1 MTRTIQ
7 RRRPSGAAALLL
19 MSASALA
26 IAACNPSDVTTGDG
40 KPPKPKIEEALKPP
54 VSTQPVPFP
63 KTGHPGK
70 GKRIQDAKKDGRH
83 RGRIIGGNP
92 APRDPY
98 VRPGLDREKYQ
109 STEINPIKRV
119 AEDPVSTFSVD
130 VDTGSYTNTRR
141 FLNSGRLPP
150 VAAVRIEEMVNYFK
164 YNYRL
169 PTDRTTPFSVH
180 TEVMKSPWNANTYL
194 VKIGVKGYDVPRAE
208 RPAANLVFLV
218 DVSGS
223 MGSPDKLPLLVA
235 SLKMLTRHL
244 NEEDR
249 VSLVVYA
256 GAAGVVLEPTRG
268 NEHATIA
275 AALDRLRS
283 GGSTAGGA
291 GIKLAYA
298 MAQKAFV
305 KGGINRVIVATDG
318 DFNVGVANIKALK
331 DMVARYRKTGI
342 TLTALGFGRGNY
354 NEHLMEQIANVG
366 NGNYAY
372 IDNLS
377 EAKKV
382 LVDDMNG
389 TLFAIAKDVKI
400 QVEFNPAVVGEY
412 RLIGYENRMLKRE
425 DFRNDKVDA
434 GEIGAGHT
442 VTAIYEVALK
452 DGKGLRM
459 RPLRYG
465 GKGAKDGVG
474 NSEFAHLRL
483 RYKLPNGT
491 KSRLIEV
498 PLQTNALETAGK
510 GSGDFRFA
518 AAVAAYGQLLRGG
531 KYTEGFTYDQ
541 VLTLARSGM
550 GADKYGYRRGF
561 IQLVE
566 LARGLTPKQISVN
579 K

>member
-1 MTRTIQ
+1 MSHQ
-7 RRRPSGAAALLL
+7 VRRNRPSFAAGLLL
-19 MSASALA
+19 LSASALA
-26 IAACNPSDVTTGDG
+26 IAACGQTEVSSNAGTGKKG
-40 KPPKPKIEEALKPP
+40 KPKSEEALVLAPP
-54 VSTQPVPFP
+54 GPSKVHDL
-63 KTGHPGK
+63 KADK
-70 GKRIQDAKKDGRH
+70 
-83 RGRIIGGNP
+83 RGRTQLKRVAS
-92 APRDPY
+92 APKDS
-98 VRPGLDREKYQ
+98 RPRPTLDREKYQ
-109 STEINPIKRV
+109 KTEINPIKRV
-119 AEDPVSTFSVD
+119 AEAPVSTFSVD
-130 VDTGSYTNTRR
+130 VDTGSYTNVRR
-141 FLNSGRLPP
+141 FLNAGRLPP

-164 YNYRL
+164 YDYRL
-169 PTDRTTPFSVH
+169 PEDKTTPFAVH

-194 VKIGVKGYDVPRAE
+194 VKVGVKGYNVPRTE

-223 MGSPDKLPLLVA
+223 MSSPDKLPLLVA
-235 SLKMLTRHL
+235 SLKMLTQNL
-244 NEEDR
+244 TANDR
-249 VSLVVYA
+249 VSLVVYS
-256 GAAGVVLEPTRG
+256 GAAGVVLEPTAG
-268 NEHATIA
+268 NEQATIV
-275 AALDRLRS
+275 AALDRLRA

-298 MAQKAFV
+298 MAQKAFI
-305 KGGINRVIVATDG
+305 KGGTNRVIVATDG
-318 DFNVGVANIKALK
+318 DFNVGVANIDALK
-331 DMVARYRKTGI
+331 DLVTRYRKTGV

-382 LVDDMNG
+382 LVDDMTG
-389 TLFAIAKDVKI
+389 TLFTIAKDVKI

-442 VTAIYEVALK
+442 VTAIYEIALK

-465 GKGAKDGVG
+465 GGSGKGANGKGAADTA
-474 NSEFAHLRL
+474 EFAHLRL
-483 RYKLPNGT
+483 RYKLPNGM

-498 PLQTNALETAGK
+498 PLRTSAIADAGE
-510 GSGDFRFA
+510 GSTDFRFA

-531 KYTEGFTYDQ
+531 KYTEGYTYSQ
-541 VLTLARSGM
+541 VLSLAKSGL

-561 IQLVE
+561 VQLVE

>member
-1 MTRTIQ
+1 MTPSV
-7 RRRPSGAAALLL
+7 RRCRPSAAAGLLL
-19 MSASALA
+19 MSASALV
-26 IAACNPSDVTTGDG
+26 IAACGQSDVSSSTGNTDPR
-40 KPPKPKIEEALKPP
+40 KAKVEEARNA
-54 VSTQPVPFP
+54 P
-63 KTGHPGK
+63 KVKPGK
-70 GKRIQDAKKDGRH
+70 EVDLKADGMRKRIARSQPTGPATGGR
-83 RGRIIGGNP
+83 RDII
-92 APRDPY
+92 PRPT
-98 VRPGLDREKYQ
+98 LDREKYQ
-109 STEINPIKRV
+109 NNEINPIKRV
-119 AEDPVSTFSVD
+119 VEAPVSTFSID
-130 VDTGSYTNTRR
+130 VDTGSYTNVRR
-141 FLNSGRLPP
+141 FLNAGRLPP
-150 VAAVRIEEMVNYFK
+150 VNAVRIEEMVNYFK
-164 YNYRL
+164 YDYRG
-169 PTDRTTPFSVH
+169 PEDRTTPFAVN
-180 TEVMKSPWNANTYL
+180 TEVMKTPWNANTYL
-194 VKIGVKGYDVPRAE
+194 VRVGIKGYDVKRTE

-223 MGSPDKLPLLVA
+223 MSSAAKLPLLVA

-244 NEEDR
+244 SEKDR

-256 GAAGVVLEPTRG
+256 GAAGVVLEPTPG

-275 AALDRLRS
+275 AALDRLKA

-318 DFNVGVANIKALK
+318 DFNVGVANIDTLK
-331 DMVARYRKTGI
+331 GMVARYRKTGI
-342 TLTALGFGRGNY
+342 TLTALGFGSGNY

-382 LVDDMNG
+382 LVDDMSG
-389 TLFAIAKDVKI
+389 TLVTIAKDVKS

-412 RLIGYENRMLKRE
+412 RLIGYENRTLKRE

-442 VTAIYEVALK
+442 VTAIYEIALK

-465 GKGAKDGVG
+465 SKPGAGDAAK
-474 NSEFAHLRL
+474 SEFAHLRL
-483 RYKLPNGT
+483 RYKLPNGS
-491 KSRLIEV
+491 KSRLLEIPLKTAAIES
-498 PLQTNALETAGK
+498 AGA
-510 GSGDFRFA
+510 GTGDFRFA

-531 KYTEGFTYDQ
+531 KYTEGYTYDQ
-541 VLTLARSGM
+541 VLALARSGL
-550 GADKYGYRRGF
+550 GADRYGYRRGF
-561 IQLVE
+561 LQLVE
-566 LARGLTPKQISVN
+566 LARGLTPRQISVN